1 MRRRAAARRA
11 CHQSAP
17 KGRFIIARGDRR
29 EPREM
34 EIKNPSP
41 AGASDRPGFGR
52 PCEASCHYGSTGTYG
67 STVVEARDRSTGTCS
82 LVHCRQR
89 LPRSPMDF
97 AAGRLLGTIRSTQRV
112 AFEAQLLDARDSVR
126 SVTTSRVTFLEER
139 TRETLGNLSGSQQ
152 LGPTGAE
159 APPAG
164 VTIERA
170 RRAGHTVEQAAEVP
184 NQGHPIRCLHA

>member
-1 MRRRAAARRA
+1 
-11 CHQSAP
+11 
-17 KGRFIIARGDRR
+17 
-29 EPREM
+29 
-34 EIKNPSP
+34 
-41 AGASDRPGFGR
+41 
-52 PCEASCHYGSTGTYG
+52 
-67 STVVEARDRSTGTCS
+67 
-82 LVHCRQR
+82 
-89 LPRSPMDF
+89 MDF